1 MEHQPP
7 TEHEILTPYRK
18 VHWALLIGAVILSTM
33 GGLLFGYDTGVVSGA
48 MIQLRQQFALSYLY
62 QELIVSV
69 TLGTAA
75 IAALGSAYLT
85 DKAGRKPVIIIASF
99 IFSLGAIILGVANSK
114 EILLVGR
121 LIVGFAIGMASMT
134 VPVYIAEISPSHLR
148 GALVTLNQVSI
159 TVGQMIAAI
168 VDGIFML
175 DATNGWRYMLALGG
189 VPSVVQFFGFFFMP
203 ETPRWLVQR
212 GRVSDARAVLMRIHG
227 EKESTIGVEVELQQ
241 ITKAAE
247 QHLKERNINHN
258 VNQTE
263 MDDANAD
270 LNDDLSTGPKKNEQ
284 RHKLVPMHAEGNK
297 FCHQLTI
304 ARMLRQPSTR
314 RALMVGCCLQL
325 FQQLVGINTVMYYS
339 ASIISMAGVGSSSDA
354 KSRDTTVVWMA
365 AVVASANCAFCL
377 ISPWLISR
385 FRRRTLLLCSLSG
398 VLISLIVLGISFQII
413 ACTSAPVTVLEPV
426 PPGFPPS
433 NCVNA
438 STCDVCMRTSMCGF
452 CYNQDGGRVVNGSC
466 LPAPDKFA
474 EFSSYGRCSNESSA
488 KHEAVWAFDH
498 CPTSYGWLTILG
510 LIMYLASFQPG
521 MASLPWTINS
531 ELYPTWARSTGA
543 ACATGTN
550 WIVNVL
556 VSLTFLSLTEAIT
569 RQGAYFLYA
578 AITSLA
584 IVFVYKCV
592 PETSDVTLEQ
602 INTSNEA
609 EVA

>member
-1 MEHQPP
+1 MEHQPSEEP
-7 TEHEILTPYRK
+7 EIFTPK

-62 QELIVSV
+62 QELIVSI

-85 DKAGRKPVIIIASF
+85 DQAGRKPVIITASF
-99 IFSLGAIILGVANSK
+99 IFSLGAVILGVATSK

-134 VPVYIAEISPSHLR
+134 VPVYIAEISPTHLR

-189 VPSVVQFFGFFFMP
+189 VPSVIQFFGFFFMP
-203 ETPRWLVQR
+203 ETPRWLVER
-212 GRVSDARAVLMRIHG
+212 GRFSDARAVLIRIHG
-227 EKESTIGVEVELQQ
+227 EKESTIGVETELQQ
-241 ITKAAE
+241 IMNAAE
-247 QHLKERNINHN
+247 QHSKGLNISQNASQTGVDDSNIGLN
-258 VNQTE
+258 VE
-263 MDDANAD
+263 
-270 LNDDLSTGPKKNEQ
+270 STTDSKKNERMSKRAQ
-284 RHKLVPMHAEGNK
+284 PSTHAEGKK
-297 FCHQLTI
+297 FYHQLTI
-304 ARMLRQPSTR
+304 VRMLRQSSTR

-398 VLISLIVLGISFQII
+398 VLISLIVLGISFQTI
-413 ACTSAPVTVLEPV
+413 ACTSSPVTLIEPL
-426 PPGFPPS
+426 PPGFPPTD
-433 NCVNA
+433 CLNA
-438 STCDVCMRTSMCGF
+438 STCDACMRTSMCGF
-452 CYNQDGGRVVNGSC
+452 CYNQDGGRAVNGSC
-466 LPAPDKFA
+466 LPAPEKFA
-474 EFSSYGRCSNESSA
+474 EFSSYGRCSNE
-488 KHEAVWAFDH
+488 
-498 CPTSYGWLTILG
+498 
-510 LIMYLASFQPG
+510 PG

-578 AITSLA
+578 AITLLA

-592 PETSDVTLEQ
+592 PETSDVTLEE
-602 INTSNEA
+602 INTSNEP